1 MRRGTLFG
9 KSLSVLLLLMFSVFL
24 GGMSQPATV
33 SAAAGDVALYTPYT
47 GIAVAPGESVNYTI
61 EVINDS
67 RKIQRVS
74 LEIAEQP
81 KGWEASLTAGGW
93 NIRQLSVR
101 PEESESFQLQTSV
114 PLKVEKGT
122 YRFTIR
128 ATDSDGAVHTLPIS
142 IEVTETGTFRTEL
155 EVEQPNMEGDADSTF
170 QYEMTL
176 HNRTAAEQLYAL
188 STSAPRGWQVEFAVS
203 GQKVTSVKVEANGSQ
218 VIDVTVRPPSQVEA
232 GTYAIPIKAQ
242 AGSSTAETT
251 LEAVI
256 TGTYGLEL
264 STPTGNLNGQL
275 TVGGEKKMEL
285 VVTNTGSSELRG
297 IELTASTPVD
307 WEVRFEP
314 ETIDVLAPGE
324 TATVQAF
331 IKSSPKAI
339 AGDYIVSVEAST
351 PETTAKADLRM
362 SVKTSMLWGLVGV
375 VIIALVAAGIWYLFR
390 KYGRQ

>member
-1 MRRGTLFG
+1 M
-9 KSLSVLLLLMFSVFL
+9 SVLLLLMFSVFL

>member
-1 MRRGTLFG
+1 
-9 KSLSVLLLLMFSVFL
+9 
-24 GGMSQPATV
+24 MSQPATV

-285 VVTNTGSSELRG
+285 AVTNTGSSELRG

>member
-9 KSLSVLLLLMFSVFL
+9 ISLSVLLLLMFSVFL

>member
-285 VVTNTGSSELRG
+285 AVTNTGSSELRG

>member
-1 MRRGTLFG
+1 M
-9 KSLSVLLLLMFSVFL
+9 
-24 GGMSQPATV
+24 
-33 SAAAGDVALYTPYT
+33 
-47 GIAVAPGESVNYTI
+47 N
-61 EVINDS
+61 
-67 RKIQRVS
+67 
-74 LEIAEQP
+74 
-81 KGWEASLTAGGW
+81 
-93 NIRQLSVR
+93 
-101 PEESESFQLQTSV
+101 
-114 PLKVEKGT
+114 
-122 YRFTIR
+122 
-128 ATDSDGAVHTLPIS
+128 
-142 IEVTETGTFRTEL
+142 
-155 EVEQPNMEGDADSTF
+155 
-170 QYEMTL
+170 
-176 HNRTAAEQLYAL
+176 
-188 STSAPRGWQVEFAVS
+188 
-203 GQKVTSVKVEANGSQ
+203 
-218 VIDVTVRPPSQVEA
+218 
-232 GTYAIPIKAQ
+232 
-242 AGSSTAETT
+242 
-251 LEAVI
+251 
-256 TGTYGLEL
+256 GTYGLEL